1 MNKLTKEQKQ
11 TLIKSIIAG
20 LLSALAVIAAA
31 VGLNSCSATRTI
43 TVSSQYFSKGDT
55 SVVIQTKTI
64 ESYTANKQK

>member
-1 MNKLTKEQKQ
+1 MNKMNQQTKK
-11 TLIKSIIAG
+11 TLIKAIIAG
-20 LLSALAVIAAA
+20 LLAALGIIATAI
-31 VGLNSCSATRTI
+31 GLPSCTATRAI